1 MDLLKSPTSNT
12 EREQIASV
20 QFQPFVSLVMPFTPV
35 ITLKKDLEY
44 LLKSALGKIEA
55 TLNATYPSEKAMPV
69 IFKLKNLVRNLNY
82 NTHKKSIAIFISP
95 VVEKVYYLDVF
106 MEEKIVVDELFKI
119 RDLVHCKKK
128 GIEYLVLLLGNKTSK
143 MYLGNNSKLVL
154 IKSNTCNNDEVYQKE
169 SIEEDN
175 LNKDTKAEPVS
186 NKFLVQMDQGLS
198 LILDS
203 YPLPLFTM
211 GSQEVLARF
220 KSITKNEKNIVQFIH
235 GDYEDVSPV
244 EISRV
249 LDHFISHWE
258 KVKLQHLLKQAEKAK
273 MQNKLASGIRE
284 VLEAAMQNKGKLLI
298 LEKNFKDNVVKTENY
313 KSFFKTDFVSNNLFF
328 IKDEVDQILEQ
339 VFESGGDVE
348 FVEEGALKNF
358 DGIVL
363 IEN

>member
-1 MDLLKSPTSNT
+1 MDLLKSATSNS

-44 LLKSALGKIEA
+44 LLKSALGKVEA
-55 TLNATYPSEKAMPV
+55 TLNANYPSEKATPV

-82 NTHKKSIAIFISP
+82 NTHKKSIAIFVSP

-154 IKSNTCNNDEVYQKE
+154 IKSNTCKNEEVYQRE
-169 SIEEDN
+169 SVENDN
-175 LNKDTKAEPVS
+175 LNNDIKAEPVS

-198 LILDS
+198 LVLDS

-258 KVKLQHLLKQAEKAK
+258 KVKLQHLLKQVEKAK
-273 MQNKLASGIRE
+273 IKNKLSTGVQK
-284 VLEAAMQNKGKLLI
+284 VLEASMQNKGKLLI
-298 LEKNFKDNVVKTENY
+298 LEKNFKDNLIKTESY
-313 KSFFKTDFVSNNLFF
+313 KSFFKPDFTSNNSFF

>member
-1 MDLLKSPTSNT
+1 MDLLKSAPSNS
-12 EREQIASV
+12 EREQVGPA

-44 LLKSALGKIEA
+44 LLKSAVGKVEA
-55 TLNATYPSEKAMPV
+55 TLTANYPGEKAMPV
-69 IFKLKNLVRNLNY
+69 ILKLKNLVRNLNY
-82 NTHKKSIAIFISP
+82 NTHKKSIAIFVSP
-95 VVEKVYYLDVF
+95 LVEKVYYLDVF
-106 MEEKIVVDELFKI
+106 MEEKIVVDEIFKI

-154 IKSNTCNNDEVYQKE
+154 IKSNTCNNDEAYQKE
-169 SIEEDN
+169 LLEKVDINNEI
-175 LNKDTKAEPVS
+175 KAEPVS

-198 LILDS
+198 LVLDS

-235 GDYEDVSPV
+235 GDYEDVAPK
-244 EISRV
+244 EIGRV

-258 KVKLQHLLKQAEKAK
+258 KVKLQHLLKQVEKAK
-273 MQNKLASGIRE
+273 IQNKLAAGTQE
-284 VLEAAMQNKGKLLI
+284 VLKAAMQNKGKLLV
-298 LEKNFKDNVVKTENY
+298 LENNFKDSIVKSETY
-313 KSFFKTDFVSNNLFF
+313 KSFFKPDFNSNNLFY

-358 DGIVL
+358 SGIVL